1 MATKIFLL
9 GFLTLTL
16 TAAAADETNSN
27 STLLSGFMP
36 VAAPQPTHLI
46 LRRGDRV
53 AICGDSIT
61 EQKMY
66 SRIMEDYLT
75 MCVPQLN
82 LTVRQ
87 YGWSGEKAPEFL
99 RRMTNDVLRFEPTVA
114 TTCYGMNDHEYRT
127 YEDRI
132 GETYRT
138 NQELIVSAFQHWG
151 VRVILGSAGCV
162 GKVPTWQKDRS
173 FNIDELNSNLG
184 TLRNIDAGI
193 ATRMNC
199 GFADVFWPMLN
210 AGTTARQRYGTNFN
224 ISGAD
229 GVHPN
234 WAGHTVMAY
243 AFLKAMG
250 LDGEIGTFIVDL
262 KRNQMKTTAGHEV
275 VAANTG
281 EFQIKS
287 TRYPFCPCEPEG
299 VATKHYPVCGKTE
312 ISRDDN
318 IEAGMALVPFNQD
331 LNRLILIVKN
341 GIGNRFSVTWGNEKK
356 TFSSEQLANGINL
369 AAEFPSNPFT
379 EAFTKVDAAV
389 AAKQEFETH
398 EMKTDF
404 RPKGNLR
411 APIEDVIP
419 QTEKV
424 VQEDEKKH
432 NELASAVSAAFVPVT
447 HIIRIE
453 AE

>member
-1 MATKIFLL
+1 MGTKTFLL

-27 STLLSGFMP
+27 SARLSEFMP
-36 VAAPQPTHLI
+36 VAGPQPTHLI
-46 LRRGDRV
+46 LRRGDHV

-82 LTVRQ
+82 ITVRQ

-132 GETYRT
+132 GDTYRT
-138 NQELIVSAFQHWG
+138 NQALIADTFKHWG
-151 VRVILGSAGCV
+151 VRVILGSAGSV
-162 GKVPTWQKDRS
+162 GKVPPWQKDRA
-173 FNIDELNSNLG
+173 FTVDELNSNLG
-184 TLRNIDAGI
+184 MLRNIDAELAAKMGV
-193 ATRMNC
+193 
-199 GFADVFWPMLN
+199 GFADVFGPMLN
-210 AGTTARQRYGTNFN
+210 AGTVARQRYGTNFN

-250 LDGEIGTFIVDL
+250 LDGEIGTFTVDL
-262 KRNQMKTTAGHEV
+262 KKNVMKTTAGHEV
-275 VAANTG
+275 VGANTG

-287 TRYPFCPCEPEG
+287 SRYPFCPCEPEG
-299 VATKHYPVCGKTE
+299 AATKHYPVCGKTE

-318 IEAGMALVPFNQD
+318 IEAGMALIPFNQD
-331 LNRLILIVKN
+331 LNRLTLIVKN
-341 GIGNRFSVTWGNEKK
+341 GSAKQYAVTWGDQKK
-356 TFSSEQLANGINL
+356 NFSAEQLAQGINL

-379 EAFTKVDAAV
+379 EAFAKVDAAV

-404 RPKGNLR
+404 RPNGNLR
-411 APIEDVIP
+411 APIEEVIT

-424 VQEDEKKH
+424 VKDDEKKH
-432 NELASAVSAAFVPVT
+432 DQLEAAVSAAFVPVT
-447 HIIRIE
+447 HIIQIE

>member
-1 MATKIFLL
+1 MGSKTFLL

-16 TAAAADETNSN
+16 TAAVADEANTNAA
-27 STLLSGFMP
+27 LLSGFMP
-36 VAAPQPTHLI
+36 VAAPQPAHLI

-82 LTVRQ
+82 VTVRQ

-132 GETYRT
+132 GDTYRT
-138 NQELIVSAFQHWG
+138 NQEQIADTFKHWG

-173 FNIDELNSNLG
+173 FSVDELNSSLG
-184 TLRNIDAGI
+184 TLRNIDAEL
-193 ATRMNC
+193 AAKMNV

-210 AGTTARQRYGTNFN
+210 AGTVARQRYGTNFN

-250 LDGEIGTFIVDL
+250 LDGEIGTFTVDL
-262 KRNQMKTTAGHEV
+262 KRNELKTTAGHQV
-275 VAANTG
+275 IGANRG

-287 TRYPFCPCEPEG
+287 SRYPFCPCEPEG
-299 VATKHYPVCGKTE
+299 AAAKHYPVCGKTE

-331 LNRLILIVKN
+331 LNRLTLIVKN
-341 GIGNRFSVTWGNEKK
+341 GTARQYSVTWGDQKK
-356 TFSSEQLANGINL
+356 TFSAEQLEHGINL
-369 AAEFPSNPFT
+369 SAEFPSNPFA
-379 EAFTKVDAAV
+379 EAFAKVDAAV
-389 AAKQEFETH
+389 TAKQEFETK

-404 RPKGNLR
+404 RPNGNLR
-411 APIEDVIP
+411 APIEEVIS

-424 VQEDEKKH
+424 VKDDEKKH
-432 NELASAVSAAFVPVT
+432 DQLAAAVSAAFVPVT